1 MAVDIHFQCGV
12 HSDDA
17 ETTSYFA
24 IVGNF
29 LRTKDDLLAVSVDVV
44 VEAFQSVRGWGQGST
59 GNHVDLVFVDQVE
72 HAILNNFGVYGEVLE
87 VRFYKAMDNSVCYVA
102 YTGLQWEQ
110 VFRQSAMFNFVFQE
124 VNQVVAHS
132 FCIVI
137 ERSECTGNI
146 WQIAWNDSNDLCRI
160 AWDVRSTYTVASGSD
175 RDRFTVRRVL
185 SHVDISHT
193 YESQRLGG
201 VDFYDDFLS
210 GIYKYRRVANG
221 SGSVQFAV
229 RSDLA
234 DFNYSDIWAS
244 DTFTFGI
251 GEEASTD
258 LLSYMRQVK
267 IEIIQSTSIDG
278 FSQVAIGLVWHTNSY
293 AVHSD
298 QFAIDLGASG
308 SAGPYV
314 YLERSFFH
322 TFCEF
327 MHGDLRIAAWG
338 ESGNTKDV
346 ACLNHSCCSF
356 SITDFCFQICT
367 FNSAKEFAIIGV
379 DHYYH
384 PPKNI
389 KISKVQYLFEL
400 SLWSG
405 TFCLIKTQPCFRSI
419 KEKGV
424 LSAFL

>member
-1 MAVDIHFQCGV
+1 
-12 HSDDA
+12 
-17 ETTSYFA
+17 
-24 IVGNF
+24 
-29 LRTKDDLLAVSVDVV
+29 
-44 VEAFQSVRGWGQGST
+44 
-59 GNHVDLVFVDQVE
+59 
-72 HAILNNFGVYGEVLE
+72 
-87 VRFYKAMDNSVCYVA
+87 MDNSVCYVA

-110 VFRQSAMFNFVFQE
+110 VFRQSSMFYFVLQE

-132 FCIVI
+132 FCVVI
-137 ERSECTGNI
+137 ERSQCTGNV
-146 WQIAWNDSNDLCRI
+146 WHIAWNDSNDLGRI
-160 AWDVRSTYTVASGSD
+160 AGDVRGAYAVACMEN
-175 RDRFTVRRVL
+175 RNRFTEWRIL
-185 SHVDISHT
+185 THVDISHAS
-193 YESQRLGG
+193 EFQRLGG

-210 GIYKYRRVANG
+210 GIYEYRRVADS
-221 SGSVQFAV
+221 SGRVQFAV

-234 DFNYSDIWAS
+234 DFYYCEIWAG
-244 DTFTFGI
+244 DTFTLHV

-258 LLSYMRQVK
+258 LLSYMGQVK
-267 IEIIQSTSIDG
+267 VIIVDAACIDG
-278 FSQVAIGLVWHTNSY
+278 FSEVAVGLVWHTVSD
-293 AVHSD
+293 AVYSD
-298 QFAIDLGASG
+298 QFSINLGTSRSAS
-308 SAGPYV
+308 PYV
-314 YLERSFFH
+314 YLEWGFFH

>member
-1 MAVDIHFQCGV
+1 M
-12 HSDDA
+12 SD
-17 ETTSYFA
+17 
-24 IVGNF
+24 
-29 LRTKDDLLAVSVDVV
+29 
-44 VEAFQSVRGWGQGST
+44 
-59 GNHVDLVFVDQVE
+59 
-72 HAILNNFGVYGEVLE
+72 
-87 VRFYKAMDNSVCYVA
+87 
-102 YTGLQWEQ
+102 
-110 VFRQSAMFNFVFQE
+110 FVFQE
-124 VNQVVAHS
+124 IDQVVAHC
-132 FCIVI
+132 FCVVI
-137 ERSECTGNI
+137 ERSQCTGNV

-160 AWDVRSTYTVASGSD
+160 AWDVRSAYAVASSFD
-175 RDRFTVRRVL
+175 RNRFAVRRVL
-185 SHVDISHT
+185 SHVDISHAS
-193 YESQRLGG
+193 EFQRLGG

-210 GIYKYRRVANG
+210 GIYEYRRVADS
-221 SGSVQFAV
+221 SGRVQFAV

-234 DFNYSDIWAS
+234 DFYYCEIWAG
-244 DTFTFGI
+244 DTFTLHV

-258 LLSYMRQVK
+258 LLSYMGQVK
-267 IEIIQSTSIDG
+267 VIIVDAACIDG
-278 FSQVAIGLVWHTNSY
+278 FSEVAVGLVWHTVSD
-293 AVHSD
+293 AVYSD
-298 QFAIDLGASG
+298 QFSIDLGTGG

-314 YLERSFFH
+314 YLEWSFFH